1 MARSD
6 PDPAAALHLV
16 LGAEPP
22 VLEQTLERI
31 REAHGLRAG
40 DPAWEE
46 LHLDGTDL
54 RPEALH
60 GALAGGSLFAAKRLV
75 LIRRADGLSD
85 EAQEVLIQLLAPMPA
100 GVVLV
105 LSAREVDRR
114 SSFFKALKKGE
125 IWELAPPT
133 RPGDLARWTRAQAEA
148 QGLALSAPVIQ
159 RLVEAVGGE
168 AALIPGE
175 VAKLA
180 SYRAGG
186 GEVTPADVDAL
197 VSNAWPGLPRYAIFD
212 LVDAVSRGDAAK
224 ALERFRTL
232 IRRGEEPLRILA
244 MLGRQWHLLVV
255 AQGLQSEGRGRPEE
269 LVRLGA
275 VSSTFEAGKLLNLAA
290 SWDATRLARAVE
302 LTAAA
307 DAELKKGAAAPVTLE
322 LLVLRLSRLRSG
334 RGGPSSPR

>member
-22 VLEQTLERI
+22 VLEQTLEKI
-31 REAHGLRAG
+31 RGAHGVQAG

-54 RPEALH
+54 GPEELH
-60 GALAGGSLFAAKRLV
+60 AALASSSLFASKRLV
-75 LIRRADGLSD
+75 LVRRADELSA
-85 EAQEVLIQLLAPMPA
+85 ETQELLVSLLAPLPA

-105 LSAREVDRR
+105 LSARKVDQRT
-114 SSFFKALKKGE
+114 SFFKALKKGE
-125 IWELAPPT
+125 IWELAAPT

-148 QGLALSAPVIQ
+148 QGLALPAPVAQ

-186 GEVTPADVDAL
+186 DEVTPSDVDAL
-197 VSNAWPGLPRYAIFD
+197 VSNAWPGLPPYAIFD
-212 LVDAVSRGDAAK
+212 LVDAVSRGDART

-255 AQGLQSEGRGRPEE
+255 AHGLRSEGKGRPEE

-275 VSSTFEAGKLLNLAA
+275 VKSTFEASKLLSLAA
-290 SWDATRLARAVE
+290 SWDETRLARAVE

-322 LLVLRLSRLRSG
+322 LLVLRLSRLSSG
-334 RGGPSSPR
+334 RGGPPVPR